1 MIRKGKFD
9 MALASVKVRSS
20 GDVRFLD
27 TVPATVDGA
36 LWYEVE
42 NGVPLLCLHKGN
54 YDYCSTHDKI
64 RLADNTNDVLV
75 AYLPFDVSTTND
87 ACGNIWTASGS
98 PTIAD
103 GACSF
108 NGSSYLVNE
117 TISAAIGDSPWTVD
131 FGATPSDT
139 TRDRFFFSTF
149 NANYGTTGMVIKGWV
164 HLNWYGGNIEYGSYG
179 DNHILNLGLAPNM
192 RHHFALV
199 YDGTEKFVFVDG
211 VLKGSYAENVEL
223 GGKFF
228 IGRAPASDIDGMFA
242 GTIDHFR
249 IHDGVAL
256 WTENF
261 TPPTATDY
269 L

>member
-1 MIRKGKFD
+1 

-20 GDVRFLD
+20 GGDVRFLD

-54 YDYCSTHDKI
+54 YDYCYTHDKI

-75 AYLPFDVSTTND
+75 SYLPFDVSTTND

-98 PTIAD
+98 PTIQNGVAV
-103 GACSF
+103 F
-108 NGSSYLVNE
+108 NGSSKLTNSNLLLGGRDFSVDVWFSSN
-117 TISAAIGDSPWTVD
+117 TQNTWTGPLLIGDLS
-131 FGATPSDT
+131 ATNSVENLVFNINGT
-139 TRDRFFFSTF
+139 TWYCTTK
-149 NANYGTTGMVIKGWV
+149 YGTNYALINDFTLGRRYHGAIV
-164 HLNWYGGNIEYGSYG
+164 YSGSAHAV
-179 DNHILNLGLAPNM
+179 N
-192 RHHFALV
+192 
-199 YDGTEKFVFVDG
+199 VFVDG
-211 VLKGSYAENVEL
+211 VLKSTINTDISRSTV
-223 GGKFF
+223 KIN
-228 IGRAPASDIDGMFA
+228 IGESFN